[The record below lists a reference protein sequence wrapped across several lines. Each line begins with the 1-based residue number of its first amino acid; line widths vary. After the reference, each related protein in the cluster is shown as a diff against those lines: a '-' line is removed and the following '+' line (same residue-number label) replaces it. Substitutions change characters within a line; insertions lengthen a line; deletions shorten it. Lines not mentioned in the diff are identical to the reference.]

1 MIPRCAST
9 PRIALLALML
19 ALPPITMAEQAQ
31 AQQRA
36 PAKQPAGAFG
46 NFGAN
51 SKDPIKIDADKL
63 DVIDREG
70 RAIYSGNV
78 VAVQA
83 ETTVRCTTMTIFYT
97 SRQRGANGQAPAAPT
112 AAPASARPQGAARG
126 AADGGQGDAIS
137 KVECAGPVTI
147 VSKTQTATAKNAV
160 FDRRSNQVILTGD
173 VAVADGPNITRGE
186 RIVYDTQTGVA
197 NVQTAPGGRVRGV
210 FVPGSDPAAK
220 PVTPGT
226 PAPRGASPA
235 TN

>member
-1 MIPRCAST
+1 MSA
-9 PRIALLALML
+9 RIVLRPLALIACGLLPL
-19 ALPPITMAEQAQ
+19 AVAIPAE

-70 RAIYSGNV
+70 RAVYSGNV
-78 VAVQA
+78 VAVQTD
-83 ETTVRCTTMTIFYT
+83 TTVRCTTMTIFYN
-97 SRQRGANGQAPAAPT
+97 SRQRGAPGQTPT
-112 AAPASARPQGAARG
+112 AAPASASRAAGA

-160 FDRRSNQVILTGD
+160 FDRRANQVILTGD

-210 FVPGSDPAAK
+210 FVPGSDTSAKPATTPAA
-220 PVTPGT
+220 
-226 PAPRGASPA
+226 PARPATRNPSPA